1 MKFSTIPLL
10 LILIVGLSTA
20 VPKRGGFG
28 GGRGGSFGKGWG
40 GSSKSYGG
48 SNYGKAGKSS
58 FGKKL
63 LKGAAIG
70 AGAYGVYKLGQLS
83 TRFDGNGFGG
93 YGVNDWNSWREADGM
108 LCRKNSDCSWLDRNM
123 YCQDY

>member
-1 MKFSTIPLL
+1 MKFSIAFLL

-48 SNYGKAGKSS
+48 SNYGKGKIRNNLKTSI
-58 FGKKL
+58 FG
-63 LKGAAIG
+63 
-70 AGAYGVYKLGQLS
+70 
-83 TRFDGNGFGG
+83 T
-93 YGVNDWNSWREADGM
+93 
-108 LCRKNSDCSWLDRNM
+108 
-123 YCQDY
+123 